1 MDRLTVTYS
10 THQPLICLKFSS
22 SNFFFNCVIL
32 DKTCYVYDCSSDGK
46 LRFPIESFISFNSI
60 HMFPFYSFENFANI
74 DLGRDC
80 QMSSIMIL
88 LSLNSTVFNIF
99 ISFNKNS
106 SSQVKASCSQV
117 IFLLKTTTRQY
128 LQNILYAAKYF
139 TIFLNKVLTLNNLC
153 VPFFSRVLFNN
164 LE

>member
-32 DKTCYVYDCSSDGK
+32 DKTCYAYDCSSDGK
-46 LRFPIESFISFNSI
+46 LRFPIESFYSFNSFNV
-60 HMFPFYSFENFANI
+60 FPFYSFANI

-117 IFLLKTTTRQY
+117 IFSTFFLSKTTTRQY
-128 LQNILYAAKYF
+128 LQNVLYAAKYR
-139 TIFLNKVLTLNNLC
+139 TIFLN
-153 VPFFSRVLFNN
+153 
-164 LE
+164 